1 MDRITRRAYKL
12 ADGRDLIYFDDADTT
27 LGPERGPDLREPA
40 VRPPTATMRQDVLTG
55 EWISIAA
62 ARQNRVVLPPSHLDP
77 LAPASPD
84 NPSEIPS
91 RYDVAVFE
99 NKSPSFG
106 PGLSGPVIPAPE
118 HRKASMTWP
127 GSAWDAAGS
136 QWAAAKWCASRP
148 NTRVPSPG

>member
-1 MDRITRRAYKL
+1 MGQITKRSHKL
-12 ADGRDLIYFDDADTT
+12 SDGRDLIYFDDADTV
-27 LGPERGPDLREPA
+27 LAPDRGEDLREPA
-40 VRPPTATMRQDVLTG
+40 VRPATATMRQDVLTG

-91 RYDVAVFE
+91 LYDVAVFE

-106 PGLSGPVIPAPE
+106 PGLARPE
-118 HRKASMTWP
+118 RPKPLTIQP
-127 GSAWDAAGS
+127 G
-136 QWAAAKWCASRP
+136 
-148 NTRVPSPG
+148 